1 VNPHIV
7 VAFRMT
13 PAGMMP
19 GPDGTYL
26 NRARS
31 ICARGEALGGRL
43 VAWSAVMLAMA
54 WDIDS
59 IEEAI
64 LLATSVREGSSSADR
79 AWAGGLAEGE
89 LEPLAPDGQR
99 MQLAWGE
106 ALLSAV
112 SLARVAGAGE
122 VLVDGDVRAL
132 RSGQLALLGA
142 RSSSDSG
149 RRVRGWRLDLDN
161 PWRAEN
167 APAIAI
173 NVSSFPPQELSSED
187 VIEIVERAS
196 QAPSGPDDEVASS
209 KQLREPP
216 LVDRVRGLVDQERG
230 GRAETLAD
238 LRRSRVRVDG
248 GPPSAQ
254 CQAAL
259 ALSMG
264 LLMAGRAEEALLD
277 AMDALARAREAHEPR
292 AIGACLALLAKVYA
306 SAGFAEA
313 ASALRG
319 TASSG

>member
-1 VNPHIV
+1 
-7 VAFRMT
+7 
-13 PAGMMP
+13 
-19 GPDGTYL
+19 
-26 NRARS
+26 
-31 ICARGEALGGRL
+31 
-43 VAWSAVMLAMA
+43 MLAMA
-54 WDIDS
+54 WDTDS

-64 LLATSVREGSSSADR
+64 LLAVSVRQGSSSADR
-79 AWAGGLAEGE
+79 AWAGGVAEGE

-132 RSGQLALLGA
+132 RAGQLALSGA

-161 PWRAEN
+161 PWRPEN
-167 APAIAI
+167 TGAVEI
-173 NVSSFPPQELSSED
+173 NVSSFPPQELASED

-196 QAPSGPDDEVASS
+196 QAPTGPDDEVASS
-209 KQLREPP
+209 TQLREAPR
-216 LVDRVRGLVDQERG
+216 VDRVRELVEQERG
-230 GRAETLAD
+230 GRAAETLAD
-238 LRRSRVRVDG
+238 LRRSRARVDG
-248 GPPSAQ
+248 GSPSAQ
-254 CQAAL
+254 CHAAL

-292 AIGACLALLAKVYA
+292 AIGACLAVLAKVYA
-306 SAGFAEA
+306 SAGFVEA

-319 TASSG
+319 SASSD